1 MLNTNAIEKH
11 INSEYKRLSDT
22 RREIAEERQNTVY
35 SLVPEVEEIDRAIAT
50 VGVRYSSKII
60 SGSVSASELAES
72 MEKELSELKKKRTEI
87 LKKHGMDDSV
97 FDVPYECEKC
107 KDTGYVDGA
116 KCVCYKQ
123 KMKKFMADA
132 ASGISNIPVD
142 FESSCFKNADFSF
155 YSKDIDGTI
164 GVSAYDNARSIY
176 RTALDFCK
184 NFGKEYENLYIY
196 GPAGVG
202 KTHLTSCV
210 VAELLNKGYG
220 VIYQTA
226 YKLFKF
232 LEDCHFNRSRISDA
246 ELLKDAIYDCDL
258 LIIDDFGTEFIT
270 SYTQSVLFDLLNT
283 RLLEK
288 KPTII
293 NSNLNINDI
302 RNIYT
307 DRISSRI
314 MGEFTLLRFVGEDI
328 RLMKKER
335 NM

>member
-1 MLNTNAIEKH
+1 MLNNSAIEKH
-11 INSEYKRLSDT
+11 INSEYKRLADT
-22 RREIAEERQNTVY
+22 RKEIAEERQNTVY
-35 SLVPEVEEIDRAIAT
+35 TLVPEVEEIDRAIAT

-60 SGSVSASELAES
+60 GGNVSASELAES
-72 MEKELSELKKKRTEI
+72 MEKELSELKKRRTEV
-87 LKKHGMDDSV
+87 LKNHGMDDSV
-97 FDVPYECEKC
+97 FNVPYECEKC
-107 KDTGYVDGA
+107 KDTGFVDGV

-142 FESSCFKNADFSF
+142 FESSCFKNCDFSF
-155 YSKDIDGTI
+155 YSKETDGTI
-164 GVSAYDNARSIY
+164 GVSAYDNARNIY
-176 RTALDFCK
+176 RTALNFCK
-184 NFGKEYENLYIY
+184 NFEENYENLYIY

-202 KTHLTSCV
+202 KTHLTSCI

-226 YKLFKF
+226 YKLFNF
-232 LEDCHFNRSRISDA
+232 LEDCHFNRSRISDS

-293 NSNLNINDI
+293 NSNLNINDV
-302 RNIYT
+302 RNTYS

-314 MGEFTLLRFVGEDI
+314 MGEFTLLRFIGDDI